1 MNPLLGFEGEAVSLT
16 NRQKVVLLRR
26 HALHCKYEKAVELYA
41 DTDMSLSAIA
51 EECNVPVGGLGNY
64 LRRYWRELV
73 LRRNHIS
80 ADGKQPEV
88 IKIKAVG
95 QQNVNAHAKYKDAV
109 AACDSL
115 DYIDLNLS
123 QVARKFG
130 LDGTSLANFMRI
142 HYEDTLVWREKV
154 RRQLGI
160 NDNVWRGARPECVEL
175 YAEAVSLYKDTNYTV
190 PEIADLCQVSE
201 GGFMQHLRFY
211 HKNILKQ
218 KRMQRKA
225 TMNARKKTGDLTGNG
240 RIYRPWP
247 QTEQRYAE
255 ALQLYK
261 NTSLTLKE
269 IVKRTGV
276 PAEGFRAYL
285 HKWHKELV
293 VERAGITGPTDE
305 HTNLCRERRRMKTTT
320 AKYQEA
326 IESLKENPRPVAHV
340 AAEFHL
346 NPETFR
352 NYLRKYE
359 SELALQQGM
368 KRTDNGKKVL
378 LRSEEKYAEAI
389 RLYTT
394 STETLKSIA
403 QRLGLNEKSVGGYLR
418 RNYPELIR
426 KRTGYLEK
434 V

>member
-1 MNPLLGFEGEAVSLT
+1 MNLSGGFEDEAISLT

-41 DTDMSLSAIA
+41 ETDMSLSAIA

-73 LRRNHIS
+73 LRRYQIPV
-80 ADGKQPEV
+80 DGKQSDA

-130 LDGTSLANFMRI
+130 LDGMSLVNFMHI

-154 RRQLGI
+154 RRRLGI
-160 NDNVWRGARPECVEL
+160 SDNVWRGARPECVEQ
-175 YAEAVSLYKDTNYTV
+175 YAEAVSLYKNTNYTV

-211 HKNILKQ
+211 HKNILEQ

-225 TMNARKKTGDLTGNG
+225 TMNDRKMPGDLTGNG
-240 RIYRPWP
+240 RTYRPWP

-261 NTSLTLKE
+261 ETSLTLKE
-269 IVKRTGV
+269 IVRRTGV

-305 HTNLCRERRRMKTTT
+305 HTNLCRERRRMKTTA
-320 AKYQEA
+320 AKYQKA

-340 AAEFHL
+340 AAEFHF

-368 KRTDNGKKVL
+368 KRSDNGKKVL
-378 LRSEEKYAEAI
+378 RRSEEKYAEVI

-394 STETLKSIA
+394 STESLKSIA

-426 KRTGYLEK
+426 KHTRTS
-434 V
+434 